1 MHFTANGKLTNKK
14 ILTHNKYTNK
24 IYNQQDHSLKS
35 KEKNTGESHD
45 QPVSSQL
52 NLTIEKPPRIVTANI
67 LKIFIYQKKVL
78 FHSFVLDSP

>member
-35 KEKNTGESHD
+35 KEK
-45 QPVSSQL
+45 
-52 NLTIEKPPRIVTANI
+52 KYR
-67 LKIFIYQKKVL
+67 
-78 FHSFVLDSP
+78 

>member
-35 KEKNTGESHD
+35 KEKKYRRISRPTGIITIKPNYRKTATDCCHKYTKNIYLSKESSI
-45 QPVSSQL
+45 P
-52 NLTIEKPPRIVTANI
+52 
-67 LKIFIYQKKVL
+67 FIR
-78 FHSFVLDSP
+78 SG